1 MNPSTALRRQEE
13 REKLMIRAWDLLA
26 EGKSCSEVARI
37 LKTYTWTITNWR
49 KRLHFLHSR

>member
-1 MNPSTALRRQEE
+1 MNPSLRRQEE
-13 REKLMIRAWDLLA
+13 KDKLMIRAWDLLA

-37 LKTYTWTITNWR
+37 LKTYTYTVTNWR